1 MRMKIEVRDESVVIT
16 GYVNAVERY
25 SKPIRETLHGRIT
38 TFIERI
44 KAGTFNKALK
54 RNDDVKVLLNH
65 DYDKC
70 LGTTKDGSLVL
81 TEDNIGLRAETTI
94 TDAEVVQ
101 KAKND
106 QLVGWS
112 FGFYVNNDELGEE
125 DDWVTRTVTD
135 MDLIEVSILDSN
147 HSPAYKGT
155 SIEAREEHRNAEYR
169 SYLEGGEEMAE
180 DKRDLKED
188 LKQINDDAVEKHD
201 EVDEAIDPDANEKVI
216 DDAMEKHQDI
226 EMDATAERLN
236 LFATKVAEKVAE
248 LLKGD
253 KPSEGESKPSEEKM
267 AAANSK
273 PEEKEKREIDYSDF
287 ESRLA
292 KLKR

>member
-125 DDWVTRTVTD
+125 DERVTRTVTD

-188 LKQINDDAVEKHD
+188 LKQIDDKAEEKHE
-201 EVDEAIDPDANEKVI
+201 EVDEATQVNAEAIDEAF
-216 DDAMEKHQDI
+216 EKHQDI
-226 EMDATAERLN
+226 ETDAAAERLN
-236 LFATKVAEKVAE
+236 LFATTIAEKVVE
-248 LLKGD
+248 LLKGES
-253 KPSEGESKPSEEKM
+253 KEESKPSEEEKPADDSM
-267 AAANSK
+267 